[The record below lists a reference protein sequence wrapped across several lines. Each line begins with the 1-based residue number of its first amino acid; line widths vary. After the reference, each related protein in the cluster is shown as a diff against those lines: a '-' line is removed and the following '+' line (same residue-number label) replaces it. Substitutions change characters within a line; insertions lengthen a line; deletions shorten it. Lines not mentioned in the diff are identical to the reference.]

1 MFLLCQ
7 DQWRVGGERIL
18 GIDLGVVLQVVGAY
32 SVENKRQLVEDV
44 QVIARRAAQLL
55 NDERGAS

>member
-18 GIDLGVVLQVVGAY
+18 GIDLGVVLQVAGAY

-44 QVIARRAAQLL
+44 QVIARHAAQLL